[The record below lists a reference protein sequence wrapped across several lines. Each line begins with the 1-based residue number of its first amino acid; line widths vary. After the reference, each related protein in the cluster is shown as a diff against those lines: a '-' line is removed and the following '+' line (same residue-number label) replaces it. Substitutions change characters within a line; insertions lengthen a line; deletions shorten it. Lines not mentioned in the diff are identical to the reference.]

1 LWSARHRRPRSAR
14 GPAGLEKPSR
24 FREPLA
30 RTP

>member
-1 LWSARHRRPRSAR
+1 LWTARHRRPRSAR
-14 GPAGLEKPSR
+14 LGKPSR